1 MSPVLFINNCMQ
13 TVKKAH
19 VLGNGPSI
27 ELYTPA
33 DGFIIGCNIQEHQ
46 IDVSVVLDC
55 KPFLKYCGN
64 RSLFQHKPIITSLYA
79 MQTITEQEIE
89 HEFEIWHK
97 VPYLEKYMSAGH
109 VAVDWLLDHDYDEI
123 HLWGFDSI
131 WEDTQET
138 RTDKYIE
145 RSRAQF
151 DLFIHWRER
160 WQKYKGFNIIVHNTL
175 EGTQLK
181 ELL

>member
-1 MSPVLFINNCMQ
+1 MR
-13 TVKKAH
+13 AD
-19 VLGNGPSI
+19 VLGNGPSLA
-27 ELYTPA
+27 LYAPVNN
-33 DGFIIGCNIQEHQ
+33 FVIGCNIHEHPV
-46 IDVSVVLDC
+46 DVSVVIDK

-64 RSLFQHKPIITSLYA
+64 RDLFQRKPIITSVYA
-79 MQTITEQEIE
+79 MSTLEEQEIT

-109 VAVDWLLDHDYDEI
+109 VAVDWLIEHDYREI

-131 WEDTQET
+131 WADTIET
-138 RTDKYIE
+138 RTDKIIE

-151 DLFIHWRER
+151 DLYIHWRER
-160 WQKYKGFNIIVHNTL
+160 WQKYKGFGVIVHNTQ
-175 EGTQLK
+175 EGTPLE